1 MVTDVERSEPRLPDV
16 FAGSRPPNP
25 MTSKTAENVI
35 EIRVDGIAQLFHT
48 LDPFPFREK
57 DLDREAEEYIVG
69 WARELPADRP
79 FRVIVH
85 FPNDESQT
93 DLARDL
99 PEALGKYFAGRA
111 AVIQG
116 DLNELFR
123 IGRRS
128 LAIGVAILIACLLA
142 ANLVSGLL
150 ADAPSRRIVQESF
163 LILGWVANWRP
174 LEIFLYDWWPIARRR
189 DLYRRLSAATIEKKP
204 YAQPGD

>member
-1 MVTDVERSEPRLPDV
+1 MI
-16 FAGSRPPNP
+16 
-25 MTSKTAENVI
+25 SKNAENVV
-35 EIRVDGIAQLFHT
+35 EIRVDDIAQLFHT

-69 WARELPADRP
+69 WAREMPADRP
-79 FRVIVH
+79 FRIVVH
-85 FPNDESQT
+85 FPDDGSQT

-99 PEALGKYFAGRA
+99 PEALSKYFAGRA

-128 LAIGVAILIACLLA
+128 LAIGVPILIGCLLA
-142 ANLVSGLL
+142 AHLVSGFL
-150 ADAPSRRIVQESF
+150 ADASFKKMVEESF

-189 DLYRRLSAATIEKKP
+189 DLYRRLSAATVEKKP
-204 YAQPGD
+204 YSGEARAHVASHSNNAP

>member
-1 MVTDVERSEPRLPDV
+1 
-16 FAGSRPPNP
+16 
-25 MTSKTAENVI
+25 MTSKNAENVV
-35 EIRVDGIAQLFHT
+35 EIRVDDIAQLFHT

-69 WARELPADRP
+69 WARELPKDLP
-79 FRVIVH
+79 FRIVVH
-85 FPNDESQT
+85 FPNDQSQA

-142 ANLVSGLL
+142 ARLVSGFL
-150 ADAPSRRIVQESF
+150 ADAPFRKLVEESF

-174 LEIFLYDWWPIARRR
+174 LEIFLYDWWPITRRR
-189 DLYRRLSAATIEKKP
+189 DLYRRLSAAAVEKRL
-204 YAQPGD
+204 YPGEASPRAASHSSKVP

>member
-1 MVTDVERSEPRLPDV
+1 
-16 FAGSRPPNP
+16 
-25 MTSKTAENVI
+25 MTSKNAENVV
-35 EIRVDGIAQLFHT
+35 EIRVDDIAQLFHT

-69 WARELPADRP
+69 WARELPADLP
-79 FRVIVH
+79 FRIVVH
-85 FPNDESQT
+85 FPDDQSQT

-128 LAIGVAILIACLLA
+128 LGIGVAILIACLLA
-142 ANLVSGLL
+142 ARLVSGFLG
-150 ADAPSRRIVQESF
+150 DVPFRKIVEESF

-189 DLYRRLSAATIEKKP
+189 DLYRRLSAVTVERKP
-204 YAQPGD
+204 YPGGAPTQAVLRLNNAP

>member
-1 MVTDVERSEPRLPDV
+1 
-16 FAGSRPPNP
+16 
-25 MTSKTAENVI
+25 MTSKSAENVV
-35 EIRVDGIAQLFHT
+35 EIRVDDIAQLFHT

-69 WARELPADRP
+69 WAREELP
-79 FRVIVH
+79 FRIVVH
-85 FPNDESQT
+85 FPNDQSQA

-99 PEALGKYFAGRA
+99 PEALLKYFAGRA

-142 ANLVSGLL
+142 ARLVSEFL
-150 ADAPSRRIVQESF
+150 ADAPFRKLVEESF

-189 DLYRRLSAATIEKKP
+189 DLYRRLSTATVEKRLYPGAASASAVSHSNKAP
-204 YAQPGD
+204 

>member
-1 MVTDVERSEPRLPDV
+1 MI
-16 FAGSRPPNP
+16 
-25 MTSKTAENVI
+25 SKNAENVI
-35 EIRVDGIAQLFHT
+35 EIRVDEIEQLFHT

-69 WARELPADRP
+69 WAREMPADRP
-79 FRVIVH
+79 FRIAVH
-85 FPNDESQT
+85 FPDDEAQT

-128 LAIGVAILIACLLA
+128 LSIGVAILIACLLA
-142 ANLVSGLL
+142 SNLASGFL
-150 ADAPSRRIVQESF
+150 ADVPFRRMLEESF

-189 DLYRRLSAATIEKKP
+189 DLYRRLSAAAVEKKL
-204 YAQPGD
+204 YHPGEAPERAVSHSNKAP

>member
-1 MVTDVERSEPRLPDV
+1 MI
-16 FAGSRPPNP
+16 
-25 MTSKTAENVI
+25 SKSAENVV
-35 EIRVDGIAQLFHT
+35 EIRVDDIAQLFHT

-69 WARELPADRP
+69 WARELPADRR
-79 FRVIVH
+79 FRIVVH
-85 FPNDESQT
+85 FPDDESRT

-99 PEALGKYFAGRA
+99 PEAIGKYFAGRA

-142 ANLVSGLL
+142 AHLVSGFL
-150 ADAPSRRIVQESF
+150 ADAPFRKIVEESF

-189 DLYRRLSAATIEKKP
+189 DLYRRLSAAEVEKKP
-204 YAQPGD
+204 YPGGAPARLASRSNKAP